1 MSSDFEFI
9 IIGAGGMGSAAAYH
23 LARAGRSVLLL
34 EQFEIGH
41 TRGSSHGESR
51 IIRLSYDHPTYVQL
65 AQTAYDLW
73 AELEAEAGTTLVQRT
88 GGLDLSAPF
97 NPVFEACIA
106 SLSALRIRR
115 EVLTTDE
122 IHRRF
127 PAFRVSDGTIGLYQA
142 DAGILPASQCVR
154 VMIDRALYH
163 GAVVIEQA
171 AARSIRLDDDGA
183 DVQTGEATYRCR
195 KLIISAGPWAGPLLA
210 TLGMS
215 LPLAVTLEQYAFFHA
230 QTPEKFQPDRL
241 PVFIHYGNPA
251 GSRRVDY
258 YGFPIFGHTGVK
270 VGEHHAGP
278 IVTADTRTFEVDAQ
292 RLRRLSDYVRT
303 TLPATNGEVLQA
315 ATCLYTN
322 TPDQHFII
330 DRLPAY
336 PHVVVAAGFSGHGFK
351 FAILVGRI
359 LADLATRG
367 NTDYPIDL
375 FTLKRFR

>member
-1 MSSDFEFI
+1 MSSDVEFL

-23 LARAGRSVLLL
+23 LAREGRSVLLL

-51 IIRLSYDHPTYVQL
+51 IIRLSHEHPTYVRL
-65 AQTAYDLW
+65 AQAAYELW

-88 GGLDLSAPF
+88 GGLDLCAPF
-97 NPVFEACIA
+97 NPTFEACIA
-106 SLSALRIRR
+106 ALSALRIRR
-115 EVLTTDE
+115 EVLTADE
-122 IHRRF
+122 IQRRF
-127 PAFRVSDGTIGLYQA
+127 PAFRVADGTIGLYQP
-142 DAGILPASQCVR
+142 DAGILPASHCVR
-154 VMIDRALYH
+154 VMVDRARHH
-163 GAVVIEQA
+163 GAVVIEHA
-171 AARSIRLDDDGA
+171 PARSIRLADEGA
-183 DVQTGEATYRCR
+183 EVQAEQATYRCR
-195 KLIISAGPWAGPLLA
+195 KLIICAGPWAGPLLA
-210 TLGMS
+210 TLGIS
-215 LPLAVTLEQYAFFHA
+215 LPLVVTLEQYAFFRA
-230 QTPEKFQPDRL
+230 QIPEKFQPVRL

-251 GSRRVDY
+251 GSSRIDY

-278 IVTADTRTFEVDAQ
+278 IVTAGTRTFEVDAG

-315 ATCLYTN
+315 TTCLYTN

-359 LADLATRG
+359 LADLATQG
-367 NTDYPIDL
+367 NTAYPIDL
-375 FTLKRFR
+375 FTLRRFR

>member
-1 MSSDFEFI
+1 MSSDFEFL
-9 IIGAGGMGSAAAYH
+9 IIGAGAMGSAAAYH
-23 LARAGRSVLLL
+23 LARTGRSVLAL

-65 AQTAYDLW
+65 ALAAYDLW
-73 AELEAEAGTTLVQRT
+73 AELETEAGTTLVQRT
-88 GGLDLSAPF
+88 GGLDLGAPY
-97 NPVFEACIA
+97 NPIFEACIA

-127 PAFRVSDGTIGLYQA
+127 PAFRVMDGTIGLYQA

-154 VMIDRALYH
+154 VMIDRARYH
-163 GAVVIEQA
+163 GAVVIERA
-171 AARSIRLDDDGA
+171 AVRSIRLDDDGA
-183 DVQTGEATYRCR
+183 TVQTEQASYRCR

-210 TLGMS
+210 TLGIS
-215 LPLAVTLEQYAFFHA
+215 LPLVVTLEQYAFFHVPM
-230 QTPEKFQPDRL
+230 PEKFQPDRL

-251 GSRRVDY
+251 GSQRVDY

-278 IVTADTRTFEVDAQ
+278 IVTADTRTFEADTQ
-292 RLRRLSDYVRT
+292 RLQRLSDYVRT

-336 PHVVVAAGFSGHGFK
+336 PHVVLAAGFSGHGFK

-367 NTDYPIDL
+367 NTSFPIDL
-375 FTLKRFR
+375 FTLKRFH